1 MAPSFRERLREPRP
15 ILADGAM
22 GTQLHAHGVGLDS
35 PFDELNLTRPELVQA
50 IHRAYIEA
58 GAELVETNTFGANRI
73 KLAEHGL
80 ADQMEAINR
89 AGVELAR
96 AAITE
101 ATQPLTPLPPLPRK
115 RGEGE
120 TSGAADEASGR
131 EASGRAVARPYT
143 PLPEGEGQGVRA
155 NGQGVRATG
164 PLVRAV
170 YIAGSV
176 GPLGVALQPY
186 GRIKPEDARAA
197 FAEQIA
203 ALAGAG
209 ADALIFETFTDLAE
223 LRLALEAA
231 REAAPDLPVITEMTF
246 GSDDRTLHGYLPG
259 RVAHELAEAGAEVIG
274 VNCSGGPA
282 QIARVLQSMRQ
293 SAPEARLSAMP
304 NAGYPEAHGGRTFY
318 PATVDYFA
326 DYALTFKTIGAT
338 VIGGCCG
345 TTPAHIA
352 AMRAALDDPSR
363 AAPHLLFVD
372 EPAEERGTL
381 AAERPSELARM
392 LAESQYVISVE
403 MNPPRSHNFDRLLAA
418 ARLLRDGGA
427 SVLNIADSPT
437 ARMRVSPWAVC
448 QMIQSRL
455 GVETVL
461 HFPTRGRNL
470 LRLQGDLLGAHALGL
485 RNLFVCM
492 GDPTRIGDY
501 PDAMDQYDIVP
512 SGLIRLTKQK
522 MNHGLDQ
529 AGNSI
534 GGATSFTV
542 GCALNMGADDLD
554 KEIDVL
560 KKKMAA
566 GADFALVQPV
576 FEPHV
581 AEAFL
586 SRWQEIEGEPLALP
600 LLVGVMPLY
609 SLKHAQFLD
618 NEIPGIHIPAAIMQ
632 RIEAAG
638 DDAAQEGVRVAQ
650 ELLRGLRPYTQ
661 GAYIIPSFGR
671 YELAAQV
678 IEAV

>member
-1 MAPSFRERLREPRP
+1 MTPHPSFRERLRDPRP

-22 GTQLHAHGVGLDS
+22 GTQLHAHGVGLDT
-35 PFDELNLTRPELVQA
+35 PFDELNLTHPELVQA

-58 GAELVETNTFGANRI
+58 GADLIETNTFGANRF

-80 ADQMEAINR
+80 ADHLDAINR
-89 AGVELAR
+89 AGVALAR
-96 AAITE
+96 AAVDEIGARHALQT
-101 ATQPLTPLPPLPRK
+101 PPLSVAE
-115 RGEGE
+115 RGPGGE
-120 TSGAADEASGR
+120 VSM
-131 EASGRAVARPYT
+131 
-143 PLPEGEGQGVRA
+143 
-155 NGQGVRATG
+155 G
-164 PLVRAV
+164 PVVNAGIYV
-170 YIAGSV
+170 AGSV

-186 GRIKPEDARAA
+186 GRLKPEDARAA

-203 ALAGAG
+203 ALASAG
-209 ADALIFETFTDLAE
+209 ADALIFETFTDLIE
-223 LRLALEAA
+223 LRLALDAA
-231 REAAPDLPVITEMTF
+231 REAAPDLPIITEMTF
-246 GSDDRTLHGYLPG
+246 GSDDRTVQGHLPG
-259 RVAHELAEAGAEVIG
+259 RVAHELAEAGADVVG

-293 SAPEARLSAMP
+293 SAPDARLSAMP
-304 NAGYPEAHGGRTFY
+304 NAGYPESHGGRTFY

-345 TTPAHIA
+345 TTPKHIA
-352 AMRAALDDPSR
+352 AMCAALDDPAR
-363 AAPHLLFVD
+363 TPPRLLFLD
-372 EPAEERGTL
+372 EPAEDKGPLT
-381 AAERPSELARM
+381 AERPSELARM
-392 LAESQYVISVE
+392 LAAGEFVISVE
-403 MNPPRSHNFDRLLAA
+403 MNPPRSHNFDRLLAS
-418 ARLLRDGGA
+418 ARLLRDAGA

-455 GVETVL
+455 GIETIL

-470 LRLQGDLLGAHALGL
+470 LRVQGDLLGAHALGL

-512 SGLIRLTKQK
+512 SGLIRLTRQN

-542 GCALNMGADDLD
+542 GCALNMGAENPD
-554 KEIDVL
+554 KEIEVL
-560 KKKMAA
+560 RKKIEA

-576 FEPHV
+576 FEPHS

-586 SRWQEIEGEPLALP
+586 KRWQELEGSALKLP
-600 LLVGVMPLY
+600 LLIGVMPLY
-609 SLKHAQFLD
+609 SVRHAQFLD
-618 NEIPGIHIPAAIMQ
+618 NEIPGITIPPAIFQ

-638 DDAAQEGVRVAQ
+638 DDAAQEGVRVAR
-650 ELLRGLRPYTQ
+650 ELLRDLRPFAQ
-661 GAYIIPSFGR
+661 GAYIIPAFGR

>member
-1 MAPSFRERLREPRP
+1 MTTIPRLSFRERLLVPRP

-22 GTQLHAHGVGLDS
+22 GTQLHAHGVGLDA
-35 PFDELNLTRPELVQA
+35 PFDELNLTRPELVQS

-58 GAELVETNTFGANRI
+58 GADLVETNTFGANRI

-80 ADQMEAINR
+80 ADRLEAINR

-96 AAITE
+96 AAIAE
-101 ATQPLTPLPPLPRK
+101 ATPPLTPQP
-115 RGEGE
+115 
-120 TSGAADEASGR
+120 
-131 EASGRAVARPYT
+131 
-143 PLPEGEGQGVRA
+143 PLPEGAEVRA
-155 NGQGVRATG
+155 
-164 PLVRAV
+164 AV
-170 YIAGSV
+170 YVAGSI

-186 GRIKPEDARAA
+186 GRLKPEDARAL

-203 ALAGAG
+203 VLAQAG
-209 ADALIFETFTDLAE
+209 VDALIFETFTDLAE
-223 LRLALEAA
+223 LRQALAAA
-231 REAAPDLPVITEMTF
+231 RETAPGLPVITEMTF
-246 GSDDRTLHGYLPG
+246 GSDDRTVQGHLPG

-363 AAPHLLFVD
+363 AAPHLIFID
-372 EPAEERGTL
+372 EPAEERATL
-381 AAERPSELARM
+381 AAERPSELARL
-392 LAESQYVISVE
+392 LADGQFVVSVE
-403 MNPPRSHNFDRLLAA
+403 INPPRSHNFDRLLES
-418 ARLLRDGGA
+418 ARVLRDAGA
-427 SVLNIADSPT
+427 SVLNIADTPT
-437 ARMRVSPWAVC
+437 ARMRVSPWAVS

-455 GVETVL
+455 GIETVL

-470 LRLQGDLLGAHALGL
+470 LRVQGDLLGAHALGL

-501 PDAMDQYDIVP
+501 PDATDHYDIVP

-522 MNHGLDQ
+522 MNHGVDQ

-542 GCALNMGADDLD
+542 GCALNLGAENID

-560 KKKMAA
+560 RKKLAA

-576 FEPHV
+576 FEPHI
-581 AEAFL
+581 AETFL
-586 SRWQEIEGEPLALP
+586 RRWEELEGSALRLP
-600 LLVGVMPLY
+600 LLIGVMPLY

-618 NEIPGIHIPAAIMQ
+618 NEIPGITIPPAIMK
-632 RIEAAG
+632 RIEDAG
-638 DDAAQEGVRVAQ
+638 EDAAQEGVRVAQ
-650 ELLRGLRPYTQ
+650 ELLRGLRPFAQ
-661 GAYIIPSFGR
+661 GAYIIPAYGR

>member
-1 MAPSFRERLREPRP
+1 MTTPLSFRDRLRDPRP

-35 PFDELNLTRPELVQA
+35 PFDELNLTRPDLVQA
-50 IHRAYIEA
+50 IHRAYVEA
-58 GAELVETNTFGANRI
+58 GAELIETNTFGANRI

-80 ADQMEAINR
+80 ADQLQAINR
-89 AGVELAR
+89 AGVLLAR
-96 AAITE
+96 AATE
-101 ATQPLTPLPPLPRK
+101 QLDGDGDP
-115 RGEGE
+115 
-120 TSGAADEASGR
+120 
-131 EASGRAVARPYT
+131 SGRAVARPYT
-143 PLPEGEGQGVRA
+143 PRHEGEGPGVRA
-155 NGQGVRATG
+155 DRAAY
-164 PLVRAV
+164 V
-170 YIAGSV
+170 AGSV

-186 GRIKPEDARAA
+186 GRLKPEDARAA

-209 ADALIFETFTDLAE
+209 ADALIFETFTDLTE

-231 REAAPDLPVITEMTF
+231 REVAPDLPVITEMTF
-246 GSDDRTLHGYLPG
+246 GSDDRTVQGYLPG
-259 RVAHELAEAGAEVIG
+259 RVAHELSEAGAEVIG

-304 NAGYPEAHGGRTFY
+304 NAGYPESHGGRTFY

-326 DYALTFKTIGAT
+326 DYALTFKTVGAT

-352 AMRAALDDPSR
+352 AMRIALDDPTR
-363 AAPHLLFVD
+363 AAPHLLFIE
-372 EPAEERGTL
+372 EPAEDRGTL
-381 AAERPSELARM
+381 AAERPSDLARM
-392 LAESQYVISVE
+392 LAEDKFVVSVE
-403 MNPPRSHNFDRLLAA
+403 MNPPRSHNFDRLLAS
-418 ARLLRDGGA
+418 ARLLRDAGA
-427 SVLNIADSPT
+427 TVLNVADSPT
-437 ARMRVSPWAVC
+437 ARMRVSPWAVS
-448 QMIQSRL
+448 QMIQSHL
-455 GVETVL
+455 GVETIL

-470 LRLQGDLLGAHALGL
+470 LRVQGDLLGAHALGL

-501 PDAMDQYDIVP
+501 PDATDHYDIVP

-522 MNHGLDQ
+522 MNHGIDQ

-542 GCALNMGADDLD
+542 GCALNMGADELD

-560 KKKMAA
+560 KKKIAA

-581 AEAFL
+581 AERFL
-586 SRWQEIEGEPLALP
+586 GRWQELEGTPLDLP
-600 LLVGVMPLY
+600 LLIGVMPLY

-618 NEIPGIHIPAAIMQ
+618 NEIPGIHIPPAILR
-632 RIEAAG
+632 RIEGAG
-638 DDAAQEGVRVAQ
+638 EDAAQEGVRIAQ
-650 ELLRGLRPYTQ
+650 ELLRGLRPFAQ
-661 GAYIIPSFGR
+661 GAYIIPAYGR

>member
-1 MAPSFRERLREPRP
+1 
-15 ILADGAM
+15 
-22 GTQLHAHGVGLDS
+22 
-35 PFDELNLTRPELVQA
+35 
-50 IHRAYIEA
+50 
-58 GAELVETNTFGANRI
+58 
-73 KLAEHGL
+73 
-80 ADQMEAINR
+80 
-89 AGVELAR
+89 
-96 AAITE
+96 
-101 ATQPLTPLPPLPRK
+101 
-115 RGEGE
+115 
-120 TSGAADEASGR
+120 
-131 EASGRAVARPYT
+131 
-143 PLPEGEGQGVRA
+143 VRA
-155 NGQGVRATG
+155 IYV
-164 PLVRAV
+164 
-170 YIAGSV
+170 AGSV

-186 GRIKPEDARAA
+186 GRLKPEEASAA
-197 FAEQIA
+197 FREQIA
-203 ALAGAG
+203 ALAEAG
-209 ADALIFETFTDLAE
+209 VDALLFETFNDLTE

-231 REAAPDLPVITEMTF
+231 RDIDPDLPVITEMTF
-246 GSDDRTLHGYLPG
+246 NSDDRTLHGYLPG

-293 SAPEARLSAMP
+293 SEPNARLSAMP
-304 NAGYPEAHGGRTFY
+304 NAGYPETHGGRTFY

-326 DYALTFKTIGAT
+326 DYALTFKSIGAS

-352 AMRAALDDPSR
+352 AMRAALDDPAR
-363 AAPHLLFVD
+363 TPPRLLFLD
-372 EPAEERGTL
+372 EHPAEEKG
-381 AAERPSELARM
+381 AAPTERPSELARM
-392 LAESQYVISVE
+392 LQDGQFVISVE
-403 MNPPRSHNFDRLLAA
+403 MNPPRSHNFDRLLAS
-418 ARLLRDGGA
+418 ARLLRDAGA

-455 GVETVL
+455 GIETIL

-470 LRLQGDLLGAHALGL
+470 LRVQGDLLGAHALGL

-534 GGATSFTV
+534 GGATGFTV

-560 KKKMAA
+560 RKKIAA
-566 GADFALVQPV
+566 GSDFALVQPV
-576 FEPHV
+576 FEPPI
-581 AEAFL
+581 AEIFL
-586 SRWQEIEGEPLALP
+586 NRWHALEGAALTLP
-600 LLVGVMPLY
+600 LLIGVMPLY

-618 NEIPGIHIPAAIMQ
+618 NEIPGITIPPALMA

-638 DDAAQEGVRVAQ
+638 DDAAQEGVRIAR
-650 ELLRGLRPYTQ
+650 ELLAALRPLAQ
-661 GAYIIPSFGR
+661 GAYLIPAYGR

-678 IEAV
+678 IEGD

>member
-1 MAPSFRERLREPRP
+1 MTTTARPTFRERLLDPRP

-22 GTQLHAHGVGLDS
+22 GTQLHAHGVGLDA
-35 PFDELNLTRPELVQA
+35 PFDELNLTRPELVQS

-58 GAELVETNTFGANRI
+58 GADLVETNTFGANRI

-80 ADQMEAINR
+80 ADRLEAINR
-89 AGVELAR
+89 AGVQLAK
-96 AAITE
+96 AAIAE
-101 ATQPLTPLPPLPRK
+101 ALRPLTPQPPLPRAARGHSGS

-120 TSGAADEASGR
+120 PTAAPLSTSQHSALSTQH
-131 EASGRAVARPYT
+131 S
-143 PLPEGEGQGVRA
+143 Q
-155 NGQGVRATG
+155 
-164 PLVRAV
+164 V
-170 YIAGSV
+170 YIAGSI

-186 GRIKPEDARAA
+186 GRLKPEDARAI
-197 FAEQIA
+197 FAEQISV
-203 ALAGAG
+203 LADAG
-209 ADALIFETFTDLAE
+209 VDALIFETFTDLSE
-223 LRLALEAA
+223 LRQALAAA
-231 REAAPDLPVITEMTF
+231 RETAPELPVITEMTF
-246 GSDDRTLHGYLPG
+246 GSDDRTVQGHLPG

-293 SAPEARLSAMP
+293 SAPAARLSAMP

-363 AAPHLLFVD
+363 AAPHLIFID
-372 EPAEERGTL
+372 EPAEERATL
-381 AAERPSELARM
+381 AAERPSELARL
-392 LAESQYVISVE
+392 LADGQFVVSVE
-403 MNPPRSHNFDRLLAA
+403 INPPRSHNFDRLLES
-418 ARLLRDGGA
+418 ARLLRDAGA
-427 SVLNIADSPT
+427 NVLNIADTPT
-437 ARMRVSPWAVC
+437 ARMRVSPWAVS

-455 GVETVL
+455 GIETVL

-470 LRLQGDLLGAHALGL
+470 LRVQGDLLGAHALGL

-501 PDAMDQYDIVP
+501 PDATDHYDIVP
-512 SGLIRLTKQK
+512 SGLIRLTKHK
-522 MNHGLDQ
+522 MNHGVDQ

-542 GCALNMGADDLD
+542 GCALNLGAENLD

-560 KKKMAA
+560 RKKLAA

-576 FEPHV
+576 FEPHL

-586 SRWQEIEGEPLALP
+586 RRWEELEGSALRLP
-600 LLVGVMPLY
+600 LLIGVMPLY

-618 NEIPGIHIPAAIMQ
+618 NEIPGIDIPPAIMK
-632 RIEAAG
+632 RIEDAG
-638 DDAAQEGVRVAQ
+638 EDAAQEGVRVAR
-650 ELLRGLRPYTQ
+650 ELLNGLRPYAQ
-661 GAYIIPSFGR
+661 GAYIIPAYGR